1 MPRAL
6 IVDDSRYQRHLIIQA
21 LAGQF
26 DAAEAGD
33 GQEALDLFTLARQ
46 TGDPFDLVVM
56 DILMPVL
63 NGHDA
68 LAAIRRLEADAG
80 LDVDSRTP
88 AVMLSSLDDPANM
101 LRAQFESGAQAYV
114 TKPFSPQTLLEAL
127 SSLGLIESPLGDGE
141 EIICALEGES
151 PCKAF

>member
-21 LAGQF
+21 LSGLFETEEAADGRQAVVQF
-26 DAAEAGD
+26 AAAREAG
-33 GQEALDLFTLARQ
+33 R
-46 TGDPFDLVVM
+46 PFDLVVM

-63 NGHDA
+63 NGHEA
-68 LAAIRRLEADAG
+68 LAGIRRLEREAAG
-80 LDVDSRTP
+80 PAEAAPTP

-101 LRAQFESGAQAYV
+101 LRAQFDSGAQAYV
-114 TKPFSPQTLLEAL
+114 TKPFEAKTLLEAL
-127 SSLGLIESPLGDGE
+127 ASLGLADSALSDALDEGLLESD
-141 EIICALEGES
+141 I

>member
-21 LAGQF
+21 LTGLFAVEE
-26 DAAEAGD
+26 AAD
-33 GQEALDLFTLARQ
+33 GKEGLALFAAALKANQ
-46 TGDPFDLVVM
+46 PFDLVVM

-63 NGHDA
+63 SGHDA
-68 LAAIRRLEADAG
+68 LAGIRRLEAEAG
-80 LDVDSRTP
+80 FKPEQRTP

-114 TKPFSPQTLLEAL
+114 TKPFAAKTLLEAL
-127 SSLGLIESPLGDGE
+127 ASLGLADNPLDGGDSVPE
-141 EIICALEGES
+141 DAL

>member
-21 LAGQF
+21 LGS
-26 DAAEAGD
+26 
-33 GQEALDLFTLARQ
+33 LFTAEEAANGKEAIDRFAAALAAG
-46 TGDPFDLVVM
+46 TPFDLVVM

-63 NGHDA
+63 SGHEG
-68 LAAIRRLEADAG
+68 LAGIRRLEEAAG
-80 LDVDSRTP
+80 VPEDRRVP

-114 TKPFSPQTLLEAL
+114 TKPFEPATLRETLA
-127 SSLGLIESPLGDGE
+127 SLGLVDNPLGDLDE
-141 EIICALEGES
+141 ADPEGRT

>member
-1 MPRAL
+1 MRRAL

-21 LAGQF
+21 LTGLF
-26 DAAEAGD
+26 AAEEAAD
-33 GQEALDLFTLARQ
+33 GQEGLARFAAALAEHK
-46 TGDPFDLVVM
+46 PFDLVVM

-63 NGHDA
+63 SGHEA
-68 LAAIRRLEADAG
+68 LVGIRRLEAGAG
-80 LDVDSRTP
+80 IEPDRRTP

-114 TKPFSPQTLLEAL
+114 TKPFEAKTLLETL
-127 SSLGLIESPLGDGE
+127 SSLGLVRSALGDFDDVD
-141 EIICALEGES
+141 AREGES

>member
-21 LAGQF
+21 LGS
-26 DAAEAGD
+26 
-33 GQEALDLFTLARQ
+33 LFTAEEAANGKEAIARFAAAQ
-46 TGDPFDLVVM
+46 AAGAPFDLVVM

-63 NGHDA
+63 SGHEG
-68 LAAIRRLEADAG
+68 LAGIRRLEEAAG
-80 LDVDSRTP
+80 VPEDRRVP

-114 TKPFSPQTLLEAL
+114 TKPFSPQTLMEAL
-127 SSLGLIESPLGDGE
+127 ASLELTDNPLDE
-141 EIICALEGES
+141 EHES
-151 PCKAF
+151 PCKLF

>member
-21 LAGQF
+21 LGDRFTPEEAADGKEAIARFAAALAAG
-26 DAAEAGD
+26 A
-33 GQEALDLFTLARQ
+33 
-46 TGDPFDLVVM
+46 PFDLVVM

-63 NGHDA
+63 SGHEG
-68 LAAIRRLEADAG
+68 LAGIRRLEAEAG
-80 LDVDSRTP
+80 VPEDRRVP
-88 AVMLSSLDDPANM
+88 AVMLSSLDDPSNM

-114 TKPFSPQTLLEAL
+114 TKPFEPGTLLETLAC
-127 SSLGLIESPLGDGE
+127 LGLVDNPLGD
-141 EIICALEGES
+141 LDDPEGHA

>member
-21 LAGQF
+21 LGGLF
-26 DAAEAGD
+26 TPAEAAN
-33 GQEALDLFTLARQ
+33 GQEAIDCFAAAQAAGT
-46 TGDPFDLVVM
+46 PFDLVVM

-63 NGHDA
+63 SGHEG
-68 LAAIRRLEADAG
+68 LAGIRRLEQQAG
-80 LDVDSRTP
+80 IPDDRRVP

-114 TKPFSPQTLLEAL
+114 TKPFEPATLLETLA
-127 SSLGLIESPLGDGE
+127 SLGLVDNPLGDLDE
-141 EIICALEGES
+141 AAPEGRS

>member
-21 LAGQF
+21 LGGLFSAEEAANGKEAIACFAAAQAAG
-26 DAAEAGD
+26 A
-33 GQEALDLFTLARQ
+33 
-46 TGDPFDLVVM
+46 PFDLVVM

-63 NGHDA
+63 SGHEG
-68 LAAIRRLEADAG
+68 LAGIRRLEDAAG
-80 LDVDSRTP
+80 VPEDRRVP

-114 TKPFSPQTLLEAL
+114 TKPFEPATLLETLA
-127 SSLGLIESPLGDGE
+127 SLGLVDNPLDDLDE
-141 EIICALEGES
+141 ADPEGRV